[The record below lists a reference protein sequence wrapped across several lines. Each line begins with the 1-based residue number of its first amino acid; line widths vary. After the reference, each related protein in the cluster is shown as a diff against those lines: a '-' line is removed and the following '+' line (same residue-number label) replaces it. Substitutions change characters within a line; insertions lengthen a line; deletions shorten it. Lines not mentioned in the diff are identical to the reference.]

1 MHSSSMMTHAIHRI
15 VNIYYAASMLC
26 TEHCRFDLFE
36 RHNITEKQCPAFK
49 QKDVMDD
56 YMHQQ
61 IIKIAINFKKQ
72 TGSKDLKELVSFYRD
87 LLDVLHIPDNVPAS
101 FIDWIQDYI
110 DLAREVSFRL

>member
-49 QKDVMDD
+49 QELLAFNL
-56 YMHQQ
+56 HQR
-61 IIKIAINFKKQ
+61 N
-72 TGSKDLKELVSFYRD
+72 LN
-87 LLDVLHIPDNVPAS
+87 H
-101 FIDWIQDYI
+101 
-110 DLAREVSFRL
+110 